1 MTIEYGVYTAM
12 ILIDQECEDM
22 VRPGT
27 HWDTLHLH
35 AHKVLVD
42 GFLRLGI
49 FTGDPEAILQSG
61 VTCSFFPHG
70 LGHSLG
76 LDVHDS
82 LQYLRE
88 TQLDLP
94 QSSSSTPA
102 KLYRYLRLRQPLLE
116 NMVVTVEPG
125 CYFPPHMMEEHGAW
139 TSEFVNKDKLR
150 EYCEVGGVRIEDV
163 IVVRADKCENLT
175 TIGRDRDWIERACSG
190 E

>member
-1 MTIEYGVYTAM
+1 
-12 ILIDQECEDM
+12 M
-22 VRPGT
+22 VRPGA
-27 HWDTLHLH
+27 HWDELHLH

-42 GFLRLGI
+42 GFLKLGI

-88 TQLDLP
+88 EYTDLP
-94 QSSSSTPA
+94 PSTSLTPL

-116 NMVVTVEPG
+116 NMVLTVEPG
-125 CYFPPHMMEEHGAW
+125 CYFPPQMMEEHGAW
-139 TSEFVNKDKLR
+139 TSEFVNKERLK

-163 IVVRADKCENLT
+163 IVVRGDKCENLT
-175 TIGRDRDWIERACSG
+175 TVGREREWIEAACSG
-190 E
+190 R